1 MGLYIYSKYLSFI
14 TFFSLFTI
22 YFKPVDKNKK
32 IIQPISAY
40 LQFGIL
46 KLSYFLPRFFFFF
59 KKLNIKYAGEALL
72 RHHTLKHHNTVF
84 SIAILMWYFI
94 PPMLLVMVRPSFR
107 NKEAQSFSLFKK
119 TQLYSALFSFVSL
132 SLSPSVSIP
141 GGRGTALP
149 QGLAR
154 NLVSRSLERW
164 LLCNV
169 RISSCKC
176 NYIPFII
183 RGN

>member
-72 RHHTLKHHNTVF
+72 RHHTLKHHNPVF
-84 SIAILMWYFI
+84 SIAIPMWYFI
-94 PPMLLVMVRPSFR
+94 PPMLLVMVRLSFR
-107 NKEAQSFSLFKK
+107 NKEAQSFSRFKK
-119 TQLYSALFSFVSL
+119 TQLYSALF
-132 SLSPSVSIP
+132 
-141 GGRGTALP
+141 
-149 QGLAR
+149 
-154 NLVSRSLERW
+154 
-164 LLCNV
+164 LCH
-169 RISSCKC
+169 
-176 NYIPFII
+176 
-183 RGN
+183 